1 MTARRGFM
9 LLLALTALWLQVRLW
24 VGEGSLA
31 QVSALRDRVE
41 QQQAANERKMQR
53 NKVLR
58 AETVDL
64 KSGVESIEEKARSE
78 FGLIKKGET
87 FFLLVDKKPTAGGR
101 STTDHE

>member
-1 MTARRGFM
+1 MTVRRGFM
-9 LLLALTALWLQVRLW
+9 LLLALMALWLQVRLW
-24 VGEGSLA
+24 V
-31 QVSALRDRVE
+31 RDRVE